1 MVPHV
6 QAEVGIGIGIFRTDS
21 ECLTIDYKL
30 RLRALVLELLTC
42 KYFDSPSCWDI
53 CTQSI

>member
-6 QAEVGIGIGIFRTDS
+6 QAEVGIGIGIFRADS